1 MGRDT
6 ADVVV
11 IGAGIHGASTAF
23 HLAEAGLSVRVLERR
38 AIASGATGRSSGIV
52 RLHYDRDAETQLAW
66 ASFAYFRDW
75 ADRVGGDCGF
85 VRTGFLRIVPTRYET
100 ALVANVERG
109 QRLGIPSLL
118 ITADDV
124 ARLAPAFDVSD
135 FSRAAFEPESGYADP
150 TLACTSLLAA
160 ARRRGAEVSHDAEV
174 SGIIS
179 SGSTVTGVRT
189 ARGVIATERVV
200 VAAGAWSADV
210 GRMIGLDLP
219 ITVWHHDTAFVERP
233 PAVAYHPS
241 LIDDIHSLYLRPEG
255 RHLTLVGLK
264 DGNRIGGRP
273 EEEPA
278 TDPAFAELAAERA
291 CRRIPGLAEGGLQ
304 SVHAGIDG
312 ITPDQRPII
321 GAAGPDGCYL
331 QTGFSGTGFKLAP
344 AVGACVAES
353 ITTGRATTADVSS
366 FALERFASGATAP
379 REEPY
384 AYAPA
389 WQ

>member
-1 MGRDT
+1 MGHDT
-6 ADVVV
+6 VDVVV

-23 HLAEAGLSVRVLERR
+23 HLTKAGLTVLVLERR

-75 ADRVGGDCGF
+75 ADTVGGDCGF
-85 VRTGFLRIVPTRYET
+85 VRTGFVRIVAPSSEA

-109 QRLGIPSLL
+109 RRLGIPSLV

-135 FSRAAFEPESGYADP
+135 FAKAAYEPESGYADP
-150 TLACTSLLAA
+150 TLACTSMLAA
-160 ARRRGAEVSHDAEV
+160 ARHRGAEVRHDTEV
-174 SGIIS
+174 VDIVSP
-179 SGSTVTGVRT
+179 GSTVTGVRT
-189 ARGVIATERVV
+189 ATGLIATKRVV
-200 VAAGAWSADV
+200 IAAGAWSAGI
-210 GRMIGLDLP
+210 GRMVGLELP
-219 ITVWHHDTAFVERP
+219 ITVWHHDTAFIERP
-233 PAVAYHPS
+233 PSVRYHPA

-264 DGNRIGGRP
+264 DGNRTDGILVDD
-273 EEEPA
+273 PA
-278 TDPAFAELAAERA
+278 TDPSFAELAAERA
-291 CRRIPGLAEGGLQ
+291 CRRVPALADGGLQ
-304 SVHAGIDG
+304 SVHSGIDG

-321 GAAGPDGCYL
+321 GAAGPEGCYL

-344 AVGACVAES
+344 AVGACVAEL
-353 ITTGRATTADVSS
+353 ITTGRAPTADISP
-366 FALERFASGATAP
+366 FGLDRFAVGATLQP
-379 REEPY
+379 DEPY

-389 WQ
+389 WL

>member
-1 MGRDT
+1 MTGMGRDT

-23 HLAEAGLSVRVLERR
+23 HLAEAGLRVRVLERR

-160 ARRRGAEVSHDAEV
+160 ARRRGAEVSHDTEV

-312 ITPDQRPII
+312 ITPISGRSSARPDRM
-321 GAAGPDGCYL
+321 AATCR
-331 QTGFSGTGFKLAP
+331 P
-344 AVGACVAES
+344 ASAERGS
-353 ITTGRATTADVSS
+353 SSPLPSVRAWPS
-366 FALERFASGATAP
+366 
-379 REEPY
+379 
-384 AYAPA
+384 
-389 WQ
+389 